1 MSAPSPTFSP
11 GYFQVYI
18 DQVKEK
24 DLAAAFISQSAVIK
38 DFLPSITEEQSIF
51 AYAPGKWTIK
61 ELLQHIIDCER
72 IFTFR
77 ALSFARRETAT
88 LPGFDEND
96 YAAASAANNRSWESL
111 SAEFVA
117 VRRATLFLY
126 DSFTPEMLAT
136 AGTANNNTYSVAQL
150 GFILLG
156 HFNHHKR
163 IIDERYLNG

>member
-1 MSAPSPTFSP
+1 MSDPSPTFSP

-24 DLAAAFISQSAVIK
+24 DLPTAFINQSAAIK
-38 DFLPSITEEQSIF
+38 DFLPAISEEQSKF

-72 IFTFR
+72 IFTYR
-77 ALSFARRETAT
+77 ALSFARGERAN
-88 LPGFDEND
+88 LPGFEEND
-96 YAAASAANNRSWESL
+96 YAATSGANNRTWESL

-117 VRRATLFLY
+117 VRRSTLFLY
-126 DSFTPEMLAT
+126 DSFTPEMLDN
-136 AGTANNNTYSVAQL
+136 AGTANNNTYSVALL

-163 IIDERYLNG
+163 IIEERYLS